1 LEDRSL
7 IMVPGPTNVPD
18 RVMRTMMKPMIDHRG
33 SEFKTLYRGLVENLK
48 YLFQTEG
55 DVFLLTASGTGGAEC
70 AISNVVSPGDKVV
83 IPVFGL
89 FSERVK
95 ENIVRRGGEVVELSL
110 DWGAAPKAEQIRQV
124 VEREGNVK
132 ALAVV
137 YNETSTGVTV
147 RDLEEIGRIA
157 RDNGVLFVVDAV
169 SILGGDHL
177 PVDEWN
183 VHVCVTASQKCLAC
197 PPGLA
202 LISVSEKAWETIEN
216 TPKPF
221 YYDLVQMKRFS
232 EKNETPFTPAIPLVF
247 ALDEALKM
255 VKEEGLEKRF
265 ERHRICAEA
274 FYSAI
279 DALDLAPLPRIE
291 DRSHTVMAF
300 RKPPNVDNAA
310 VRRIMK
316 ERYKVVIAG
325 GAGKLRD
332 EIFRIGCMGMIS
344 EAEVIQTVSA
354 LEGALI
360 ETGFQIRAGD
370 GIEAARR
377 RFSSEF

>member
-1 LEDRSL
+1 
-7 IMVPGPTNVPD
+7 M
-18 RVMRTMMKPMIDHRG
+18 
-33 SEFKTLYRGLVENLK
+33 
-48 YLFQTEG
+48 
-55 DVFLLTASGTGGAEC
+55 
-70 AISNVVSPGDKVV
+70 
-83 IPVFGL
+83 
-89 FSERVK
+89 
-95 ENIVRRGGEVVELSL
+95 VELSL

-232 EKNETPFTPAIPLVF
+232 EKYETPFTPAIPLVF

-265 ERHRICAEA
+265 ERHKICAEA

-377 RFSSEF
+377 KFSSRF